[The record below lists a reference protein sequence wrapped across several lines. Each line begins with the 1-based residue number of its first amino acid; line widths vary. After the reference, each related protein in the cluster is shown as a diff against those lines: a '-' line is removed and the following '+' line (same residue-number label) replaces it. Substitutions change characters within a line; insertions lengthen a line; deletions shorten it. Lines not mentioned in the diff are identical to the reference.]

1 MDIPSSSSRSRS
13 IQVAPPFTPHHRG
26 PRRRPRRCRLKTRVG
41 RKEQHD
47 EKDRGIYPTRGIRA
61 DQDRVA
67 GARVSL
73 PLDTRGSTL
82 TVNVR
87 PKLKVEVVV
96 EDKDKGL
103 VVETIL
109 KHARTGEVGDGK
121 IFVLPVEEA
130 IRIRTGEKGEEVLD
144 PHTETEIPA

>member
-1 MDIPSSSSRSRS
+1 
-13 IQVAPPFTPHHRG
+13 
-26 PRRRPRRCRLKTRVG
+26 
-41 RKEQHD
+41 
-47 EKDRGIYPTRGIRA
+47 
-61 DQDRVA
+61 
-67 GARVSL
+67 
-73 PLDTRGSTL
+73 
-82 TVNVR
+82 
-87 PKLKVEVVV
+87 LKVEIVV